1 MKKFYSIMLCLL
13 MMVTFTLTGC
23 AGFSINTVKYYN
35 EVVATVGETEIT
47 RFELLNAYSSYG
59 QTYYVEQMGLE
70 PSEALSNTLDLLI
83 DREILYQYALSEEKY
98 ALTDRQVNDVV
109 QAIFDSLD
117 SQMESYVTSAKA
129 ILGIEIIEDDSEDE
143 EEEEAFK
150 FSDYVY
156 SKRAEVVDEITYYT
170 NANMD
175 EVSSTPTEYYRV
187 VSKIKYK
194 LDNSESEVFDALID
208 EKFLSDY
215 TLDGIEE
222 EILSKYLTHFE
233 LSLENESRKD
243 EIKNKAISLLAS
255 DLIDYEYYLRDENGN
270 KYNTN
275 THDLL
280 IRFIRR
286 NLDSQIES
294 QYLENIRID
303 YLLNEENLSINEL
316 IEEFKDLVLIS
327 YDKYRHFEDTY
338 KSDMKDIGTDGD
350 TILWHNTNLSDGT
363 KFGYFTHTLL
373 SFSTEQENAMSA
385 LEKETNLSDEARKT
399 RLLEILNMNE
409 YAVRDPENGLL
420 TGETSSFD
428 EIMQEYETI
437 TQISDYNTRL
447 SSFIQFMFKY
457 TGDTATLSA
466 GMPYVVGTNDNSAME
481 EAFTNEAVRLIE
493 AGEVGGMSK
502 IVNENVGDADDL
514 CITSYGVHF
523 LFYVENVNAYDVPIS
538 NVDGAYISATNKVG
552 AENSN
557 LYYKIINPLTG
568 ETYFDMLFDSVY
580 PASSDE
586 ETYTSN
592 TGYSNYEESLITN
605 YKSVVQVT
613 INTSKLNGT
622 RI

>member
-23 AGFSINTVKYYN
+23 AGFSIYTVRYYN

-117 SQMESYVTSAKA
+117 SQMESYVTSAKT

-156 SKRAEVVDEITYYT
+156 SNRAEVVDEITYYT

-175 EVSSTPTEYYRV
+175 EVSSTPTKYYRV

-194 LDNSESEVFDALID
+194 LDNSESEVFDPLID

-222 EILSKYLTHFE
+222 EILSKYLIHFE

-255 DLIDYEYYLRDENGN
+255 DLIDYEYHLRDENGN

-294 QYLENIRID
+294 QYLENIRTD
-303 YLLNEENLSINEL
+303 YLVNENLSINEL

-338 KSDMKDIGTDGD
+338 KSDMKDIGTDGN

-409 YAVRDPENGLL
+409 YAVRDPESGEL

-523 LFYVENVNAYDVPIS
+523 LFYVGNVNAYDVPIS
-538 NVDGAYISATNKVG
+538 NVDGAYISETNKVG

-557 LYYKIINPLTG
+557 LYYKIINPLTE